1 MKYSIRFIILLI
13 CCGSCNEHDEIIT
26 YYPDGQ
32 VKEKYTSVNGEING
46 LYESYYESGNIK
58 YTGEFKDNKRI
69 GKHSTYYD
77 LAKVMIKR
85 QNIFTLDSNNE
96 EVLLARS
103 KVGTDSV
110 VTYQSQFVS
119 KDIKID
125 KKGVASNNSD
135 SVELLIEIR
144 DPKYSYT
151 SVYIGNVSSKTAD
164 LGIAENELVK
174 EMSMGNSI
182 RVPLYLPMFEE
193 EIIKGY
199 IVDFDIKML
208 NDSIGVT
215 IAEETYFEYNLN

>member
-1 MKYSIRFIILLI
+1 
-13 CCGSCNEHDEIIT
+13 
-26 YYPDGQ
+26 
-32 VKEKYTSVNGEING
+32 
-46 LYESYYESGNIK
+46 
-58 YTGEFKDNKRI
+58 
-69 GKHSTYYD
+69 
-77 LAKVMIKR
+77 MIKR